1 MQPVARI
8 WWAVPET
15 TYLCVLQVLLTL
27 KYSGCCSTSPVVT
40 RSPADPSVVTLIS
53 PQVETLTQTERST
66 TVMAIRD
73 TEVAK
78 LSDGLINFI
87 KLKYPIVVSRL
98 IELLGHRILGSWK
111 ARSASPLGG
120 GGALSAVVEQ
130 RPSQTNFNTVAL
142 LPVSEDVP
150 LVSFSFELLH
160 SLLAIGTGQRCSG
173 VCWWCCLWRGKDVD
187 ALRLGMV

>member
-1 MQPVARI
+1 M
-8 WWAVPET
+8 
-15 TYLCVLQVLLTL
+15 
-27 KYSGCCSTSPVVT
+27 
-40 RSPADPSVVTLIS
+40 
-53 PQVETLTQTERST
+53 ETLTQTERST

-87 KLKYPIVVSRL
+87 KLKYPIVVTRL

-111 ARSASPLGG
+111 RSASPLGG

-160 SLLAIGTGQRCSG
+160 SLMAIGTAGAAAAACG
-173 VCWWCCLWRGKDVD
+173 VCPHCLRVYC
-187 ALRLGMV
+187 

>member
-1 MQPVARI
+1 M
-8 WWAVPET
+8 AVR
-15 TYLCVLQVLLTL
+15 
-27 KYSGCCSTSPVVT
+27 SASVVT
-40 RSPADPSVVTLIS
+40 RLLHR

-111 ARSASPLGG
+111 RSAASPLGG

-160 SLLAIGTGQRCSG
+160 SLLAVGTSLVESG
-173 VCWWCCLWRGKDVD
+173 FETGWTCDVGTHYMI
-187 ALRLGMV
+187 AAKS